1 MKKIGIFFLQE
12 FHCTKEKERLWS
24 SEWGFSAIFSSVS
37 SSSAG
42 VCILFNNNF
51 QFEIK
56 KQFSD
61 PDGRFI
67 LVDLKLENKT
77 ITLGNIYAPNDD
89 NPNFFKNVLSH
100 LLSFE
105 CEDIILGGDF
115 NLVLD
120 VQNDKKGGRL
130 TTHKNSLKE
139 VQNIIN
145 SLDLID
151 IWRVSNPDIRRFTW
165 RRSKPEIHCRLDFFL
180 TSNSLSSAITKADI
194 LPGYKTDHSLITLH
208 LANNTNP
215 RGPGFWKLNT
225 SFLSDSE
232 YINLIKTTITE
243 VANEYQNNTEVD
255 AVLLWDTMKM
265 QIRSK
270 SIQYAKHKRGK
281 MKLTETNLES
291 VITSLQRK
299 LEENDLSETNK
310 TMYNELEVKKLR

>member
-1 MKKIGIFFLQE
+1 MKKFGIFFLQE
-12 FHCTKEKERLWS
+12 VHCTKEKERLWS

-130 TTHKNSLKE
+130 TTHKSSLKE

-151 IWRVSNPDIRRFTW
+151 IWRVSNPDIKRFTG
-165 RRSKPEIHCRLDFFL
+165 RRSKPE
-180 TSNSLSSAITKADI
+180 N
-194 LPGYKTDHSLITLH
+194 
-208 LANNTNP
+208 
-215 RGPGFWKLNT
+215 
-225 SFLSDSE
+225 SE
-232 YINLIKTTITE
+232 YINLIKTAITE

-255 AVLLWDTMKM
+255 ALLLLQSQLNT
-265 QIRSK
+265 QNIRE
-270 SIQYAKHKRGK
+270 AK
-281 MKLTETNLES
+281 
-291 VITSLQRK
+291 
-299 LEENDLSETNK
+299 
-310 TMYNELEVKKLR
+310 

>member
-1 MKKIGIFFLQE
+1 MAGLQSGYQKID
-12 FHCTKEKERLWS
+12 
-24 SEWGFSAIFSSVS
+24 
-37 SSSAG
+37 
-42 VCILFNNNF
+42 
-51 QFEIK
+51 FEK
-56 KQFSD
+56 KQA
-61 PDGRFI
+61 R
-67 LVDLKLENKT
+67 
-77 ITLGNIYAPNDD
+77 
-89 NPNFFKNVLSH
+89 
-100 LLSFE
+100 
-105 CEDIILGGDF
+105 
-115 NLVLD
+115 
-120 VQNDKKGGRL
+120 
-130 TTHKNSLKE
+130 NS
-139 VQNIIN
+139 
-145 SLDLID
+145 
-151 IWRVSNPDIRRFTW
+151 R
-165 RRSKPEIHCRLDFFL
+165 RLDFFL
-180 TSNSLSSAITKADI
+180 TSDSLSSAITKADI
-194 LPGYKTDHSLITLH
+194 LPGYKTDHSLITLL

-310 TMYNELEVKKLR
+310 TTIYNELEVKKLQSENVVHAASNSRSHDKIQSPLA

>member
-1 MKKIGIFFLQE
+1 MRNSLRGEKPFVGLEWKKIGIFFLQE

-180 TSNSLSSAITKADI
+180 KSNSLSSAIRRADI
-194 LPGYKTDHSLITLH
+194 LPGCLISLLMTLFSS
-208 LANNTNP
+208 P
-215 RGPGFWKLNT
+215 K
-225 SFLSDSE
+225 
-232 YINLIKTTITE
+232 NL
-243 VANEYQNNTEVD
+243 
-255 AVLLWDTMKM
+255 L
-265 QIRSK
+265 
-270 SIQYAKHKRGK
+270 
-281 MKLTETNLES
+281 
-291 VITSLQRK
+291 
-299 LEENDLSETNK
+299 
-310 TMYNELEVKKLR
+310 

>member
-1 MKKIGIFFLQE
+1 MLTIVICILFLHSSSLLLIINKFLIDELIICSLNVRGLSNNLKRRETFRWLRMKKIGIFFLQE
-12 FHCTKEKERLWS
+12 VHCTKEKERQWS

-120 VQNDKKGGRL
+120 VQNDK
-130 TTHKNSLKE
+130 
-139 VQNIIN
+139 
-145 SLDLID
+145 
-151 IWRVSNPDIRRFTW
+151 
-165 RRSKPEIHCRLDFFL
+165 
-180 TSNSLSSAITKADI
+180 
-194 LPGYKTDHSLITLH
+194 
-208 LANNTNP
+208 
-215 RGPGFWKLNT
+215 
-225 SFLSDSE
+225 
-232 YINLIKTTITE
+232 
-243 VANEYQNNTEVD
+243 
-255 AVLLWDTMKM
+255 
-265 QIRSK
+265 
-270 SIQYAKHKRGK
+270 
-281 MKLTETNLES
+281 
-291 VITSLQRK
+291 
-299 LEENDLSETNK
+299 
-310 TMYNELEVKKLR
+310 